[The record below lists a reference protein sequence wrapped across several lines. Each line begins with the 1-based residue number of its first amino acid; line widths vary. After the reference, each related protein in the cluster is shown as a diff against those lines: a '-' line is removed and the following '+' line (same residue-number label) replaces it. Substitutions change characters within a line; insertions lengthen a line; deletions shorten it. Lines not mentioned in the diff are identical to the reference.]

1 MSIKL
6 QTRNIQVQNYTKYNF
21 CEITI
26 TSNIFLKK
34 QVFDLNC
41 IVYSNATVHFPLR
54 HISFD
59 SKTRLKILYIM
70 DFQKKKEG
78 GPPTLLPSLLIV
90 KLFYF
95 FRTAVG
101 VVVVYERRHFFHYF
115 SPTYFY
121 AKAKVI
127 LYFFFSILTRRLS
140 VMAQT
145 KEKQH

>member
-1 MSIKL
+1 
-6 QTRNIQVQNYTKYNF
+6 
-21 CEITI
+21 
-26 TSNIFLKK
+26 
-34 QVFDLNC
+34 
-41 IVYSNATVHFPLR
+41 
-54 HISFD
+54 
-59 SKTRLKILYIM
+59 M
-70 DFQKKKEG
+70 DFQKKREG
-78 GPPTLLPSLLIV
+78 GPPTQLPSLLIV

-127 LYFFFSILTRRLS
+127 LHFFFSILTRRLS

-145 KEKQH
+145 KEKQHWMHIYPTNFFVDPKKGYGIKDFGYQVFIAFFLVQKRSKSTI